1 MKVICFIKGII
12 RSLIN
17 FQNICGC
24 DFVEKYNNKDVQILE
39 CEVCGKVS
47 VGYKD

>member
-1 MKVICFIKGII
+1 MKVICFLKGIF
-12 RSLIN
+12 RSISN
-17 FQNICGC
+17 FAIISGC